1 MPMLI
6 ERPQRPHPSAR
17 MADLGV
23 RLERIRVTHPEPNHL
38 RAQLDALGAAHL
50 VALASSAGAP
60 TIELELRAPGG
71 ASVTLR

>member
-1 MPMLI
+1 
-6 ERPQRPHPSAR
+6 

-23 RLERIRVTHPEPNHL
+23 RLERVRVTHPKPNHL
-38 RAQLDALGAAHL
+38 GAQLDALGAAQL
-50 VALASSAGAP
+50 VAVASSAGVS